1 MNTEQARDGVHVK
14 TRAGQGPGLSRE
26 GQGQWKARL
35 PATVLPARLGAAG
48 QQAAFPEAGPR
59 LVPRPDGPAHCRKEA
74 AALTAAIRQGGRRLR
89 AAQTKKN
96 ARLRPSKATGPESQK
111 QGPPNAA
118 RI

>member
-35 PATVLPARLGAAG
+35 LATVLPARLGAAG
-48 QQAAFPEAGPR
+48 QQAAFPEAWPH
-59 LVPRPDGPAHCRKEA
+59 LVPRPDGPAHCGKEV

-96 ARLRPSKATGPESQK
+96 ARLRPSKATGPEPQK
-111 QGPPNAA
+111 
-118 RI
+118 